1 MIRLEIRNGRSIRAP
16 RGNEQDH
23 RRTLDLLAIS
33 QRLTRSLAV
42 INPVVTRRLA
52 RCWIWANQLTL
63 NLQQRDKN
71 KPCPGAVILSC
82 PVVWK
87 PADIT
92 LESSERDDCDGSS
105 GSGDV

>member
-1 MIRLEIRNGRSIRAP
+1 MIRLNIRNGRSIRVP
-16 RGNEQDH
+16 RGDEQDH
-23 RRTLDLLAIS
+23 RHTLDLLAIG
-33 QRLTRSLAV
+33 QRLTRGHAE

-52 RCWIWANQLTL
+52 RCCVWGDQSALD
-63 NLQQRDKN
+63 LQRRDEN

-92 LESSERDDCDGSS
+92 LESSEREDCDGSS